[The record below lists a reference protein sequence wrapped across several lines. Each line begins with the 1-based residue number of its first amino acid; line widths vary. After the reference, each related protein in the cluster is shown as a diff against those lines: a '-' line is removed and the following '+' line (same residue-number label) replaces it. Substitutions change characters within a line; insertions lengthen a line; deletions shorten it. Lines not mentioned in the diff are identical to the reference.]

1 MGILNLTSD
10 SFYDGGKYN
19 SIDKALS
26 HTESMLEQGAFFIDI
41 GAATSKPGSKPIS
54 PENEKKKV

>member
-1 MGILNLTSD
+1 MGTLNLTSD

-41 GAATSKPGSKPIS
+41 GAATS
-54 PENEKKKV
+54 